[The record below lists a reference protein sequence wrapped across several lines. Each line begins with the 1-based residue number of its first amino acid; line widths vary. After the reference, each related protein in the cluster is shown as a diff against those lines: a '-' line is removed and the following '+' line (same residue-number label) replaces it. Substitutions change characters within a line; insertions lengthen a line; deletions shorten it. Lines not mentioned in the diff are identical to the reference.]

1 MPFFL
6 FFSFRGGPDG
16 GPDGAY
22 RRDEGEY
29 TAVPA
34 PKPAPVRKPDP
45 SVRELRRQISFGSGT
60 GGFPAIGQSIKKKT
74 PGIGTSGQSASVDS
88 GKVAATEGGVSG
100 SKGSLGDRTTS
111 LISPPPAILEDG
123 ESACHDRYFF
133 IYNSFCLQQDALWK
147 AIFQLQLYNATTTL
161 F

>member
-1 MPFFL
+1 MPFIL
-6 FFSFRGGPDG
+6 NFSLKRGGPDG

-88 GKVAATEGGVSG
+88 GKVAATEAGVSG

-133 IYNSFCLQQDALWK
+133 LIFKSFCLQQVAFWK
-147 AIFQLQLYNATTTL
+147 VILQLQLN
-161 F
+161 